1 MEIDEDG
8 TESLNEN
15 QINPKKKKP
24 RETSETPSRNRK
36 MGRSIEGSEADYS
49 LGRT

>member
-8 TESLNEN
+8 TEPLNEN
-15 QINPKKKKP
+15 QINPKKKT

-36 MGRSIEGSEADYS
+36 IGKSIEGSEADYS